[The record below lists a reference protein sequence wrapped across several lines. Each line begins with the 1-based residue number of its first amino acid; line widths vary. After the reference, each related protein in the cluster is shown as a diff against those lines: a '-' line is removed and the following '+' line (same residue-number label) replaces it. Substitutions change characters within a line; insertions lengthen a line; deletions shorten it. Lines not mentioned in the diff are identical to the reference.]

1 MSILSYGDFIFG
13 ELNFCYTAIIFTILL
28 KITALRFGNN
38 MRVKKIMTE
47 L

>member
-13 ELNFCYTAIIFTILL
+13 ELNFCYTAIIFIY
-28 KITALRFGNN
+28 RFEVWKQYEGE
-38 MRVKKIMTE
+38 KIMTE

>member
-13 ELNFCYTAIIFTILL
+13 ELNFCYTAIIFIILL
-28 KITALRFGNN
+28 KID
-38 MRVKKIMTE
+38 MRVIKQYEGEKIMTE